1 MRRPDLALTRPR
13 LVQRLQQQLE
23 RHSWPRV
30 QMSLLVALTAAA
42 GLLSSFLLLQA
53 GLHAMW
59 LRYPLALCVAY
70 MVFMVLLWLWLR
82 TRAEDYVDA
91 PQATGDAGT
100 PSCGHPSLEPP
111 APVPGGGGDF
121 GGGGA
126 SAHFDAPSTPAHLA
140 ELSAKETNPLSEGF
154 GSVADADEF
163 AIPLIVVLLAI
174 GMVFSSLYVVYAAP
188 ALFAELL
195 LDGALAATLYRRLRG
210 LESRHWIDT
219 AVRRT
224 AAPFALTAAFLC
236 ASGVAMQAYA
246 PQAQSLGEVLQ
257 HAASRR

>member
-1 MRRPDLALTRPR
+1 
-13 LVQRLQQQLE
+13 
-23 RHSWPRV
+23 
-30 QMSLLVALTAAA
+30 MSLLVALTAAA
-42 GLLSSFLLLQA
+42 GLLTSFLLLRA
-53 GLHAMW
+53 GVHAMW
-59 LRYPLALCVAY
+59 LRYPLALGVAY
-70 MVFMVLLWLWLR
+70 MVFLVLLWLWLR

-91 PQATGDAGT
+91 PQATSDAST
-100 PSCGHPSLEPP
+100 PSCGHASMEPP
-111 APVPGGGGDF
+111 APAPGGGGDF

-126 SAHFDAPSTPAHLA
+126 SAHFDAPSASNTWA
-140 ELSAKETNPLSEGF
+140 ESSAKEPNPLSEGF

-163 AIPLIVVLLAI
+163 AIPLVVVLLAI
-174 GMVFSSLYVVYAAP
+174 GVVFSSLYVVYAAP